1 MGQVPARWWV
11 GGREGEG
18 AMNMWVAP
26 AGVLVREATGW
37 AGAWTLTY
45 AAGQGAVHLAGM
57 AGRDDDLRVTYA
69 SLDLALALTEI
80 EAAHPQ
86 AAATAVA
93 VDLGAAAPIA
103 GGSAER
109 ILAELVAAT
118 GAVIDE
124 LLAADD
130 VTVADILACAR
141 ISNLLSS
148 AQDKLTGRPW

>member
-1 MGQVPARWWV
+1 MSNWLT
-11 GGREGEG
+11 
-18 AMNMWVAP
+18 P

-45 AAGQGAVHLAGM
+45 AAGQGAVRLAGI
-57 AGRDDDLRVTYA
+57 AGCDDDLRVTYA

-80 EAAHPQ
+80 EAARPR
-86 AAATAVA
+86 AAATPVA

-109 ILAELVAAT
+109 VLADLVAAT
-118 GAVIDE
+118 AVVIDR
-124 LLAADD
+124 LLSAED

-148 AQDKLTGRPW
+148 AHDKLTGRPW